1 MIPLPGDRFPSRT
14 GSTPGRTS
22 GETPLRIRTVTEA
35 DLPEVLRLDR
45 ETFPAGPYPYF
56 VLRQFHDA
64 LGDHLLVVDGGD
76 ALRGYVLATPPYQAR
91 SWILSLVVSQDLRGN
106 GLGRELMTEM
116 LQRLRKEGANEVLL
130 TVDPGNDT
138 AMVLYRHLGFVPS
151 GRPHENY
158 FGPGEPR
165 QHMRLAF

>member
-1 MIPLPGDRFPSRT
+1 MIPLPGDRFLSRT
-14 GSTPGRTS
+14 GSAADRTS
-22 GETPLRIRTVTEA
+22 GETPPRIRKVTEA

-45 ETFPAGPYPYF
+45 ETFPAGPYPFF

-76 ALRGYVLATPPYQAR
+76 TLRGYVLATPPHRAC

-106 GLGRELMTEM
+106 GVGRELMTEM
-116 LQRLRKEGANEVLL
+116 LRQLRGEGAREVLL

-138 AMVLYRHLGFVPS
+138 AMVLYRHLGFVPF
-151 GRPHENY
+151 GRLHEDY

-165 QHMRLAF
+165 RRMRLTF